1 MEVPAAS
8 TIGAHIDTSAFWK
21 GFGVAM
27 SSSPWEGLWKGDED
41 VATPSHAGAVSGLQC
56 IRRVRA
62 PGLQKGA
69 LREAYSDL

>member
-1 MEVPAAS
+1 
-8 TIGAHIDTSAFWK
+8 
-21 GFGVAM
+21 M
-27 SSSPWEGLWKGDED
+27 SSSPWEGLWNGDED
-41 VATPSHAGAVSGLQC
+41 VATPSPGGAVSGLQY